1 LKKIAGRW
9 RYVLQK
15 SDIMFLI
22 INDSRMRAL
31 AVVYGRI
38 GPTELASDCGN
49 TAQQLSQ

>member
-1 LKKIAGRW
+1 VA

-15 SDIMFLI
+15 SNIMFLI

-31 AVVYGRI
+31 ALITVVFGRI